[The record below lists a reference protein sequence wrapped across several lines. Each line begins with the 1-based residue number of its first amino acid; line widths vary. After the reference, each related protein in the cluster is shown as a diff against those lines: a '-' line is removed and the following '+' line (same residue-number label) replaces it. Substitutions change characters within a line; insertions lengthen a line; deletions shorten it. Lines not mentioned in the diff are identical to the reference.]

1 MRPKPVKHA
10 LSKIT
15 TAKAVPC
22 ASPRSKAV
30 VLSQVEEL
38 KHHIFARRFVVTTN
52 DGKIPKNAVTS
63 TNVSVI
69 RLCDIL
75 VQLGAPHESN
85 PSIKGG
91 YLDQGPHG

>member
-1 MRPKPVKHA
+1 M
-10 LSKIT
+10 
-15 TAKAVPC
+15 
-22 ASPRSKAV
+22 
-30 VLSQVEEL
+30 VEEL

-52 DGKIPKNAVTS
+52 GGKIRKDAVTSTS

>member
-1 MRPKPVKHA
+1 MCIT
-10 LSKIT
+10 KIEGGGPIGGGT
-15 TAKAVPC
+15 ET
-22 ASPRSKAV
+22 S
-30 VLSQVEEL
+30 
-38 KHHIFARRFVVTTN
+38 HICKTFVVTTN
-52 DGKIPKNAVTS
+52 DGKIRKDAVTS

>member
-1 MRPKPVKHA
+1 MRPKPVKQA

-30 VLSQVEEL
+30 VLSVEEL

-52 DGKIPKNAVTS
+52 DGKIRKDAVTS